1 MPENISCDLCGSWE
15 SRILQDK
22 VEELKLPSPFKVV
35 QCTRCGLVYQ
45 NPRMTEKEYEAYYN
59 SNYFSSQNYLKV
71 VEQKGKEYIN
81 KYNLIER
88 HLKSKGKLLDIGCGT
103 GHFLKIGKDRGWE
116 VYGIELSKWAADYGR
131 RNFNLDIRNIDIRN
145 INLEEVAG
153 TWGVGFDVVTLN
165 HVLEH
170 LPSPSGAIKM
180 ISEILHEEG
189 LILIEVPNELDQLM
203 AFLIARVRKW
213 LYNRLYNF
221 YIYKGPLIH
230 HTFFF
235 TKDSLIKI
243 LERSQ
248 FQILYIRTLNED
260 MFVQRNIFGVGGQ
273 LVRKILYK
281 VGALIGRGP
290 IIEVLAR
297 KRK

>member
-15 SRILQDK
+15 SRILQDR

-45 NPRMTEKEYEAYYN
+45 NPRMTEKEYETYYD
-59 SNYFSSQNYLKV
+59 SNYYSLINWNYLKI

-131 RNFNLDIRNIDIRN
+131 RNFNLDIRNI
-145 INLEEVAG
+145 NLEEVAG

-189 LILIEVPNELDQLM
+189 LILIEVPNELDDLM
-203 AFLIARVRKW
+203 FLVARVRKL
-213 LYNRLYNF
+213 LYNRLYN
-221 YIYKGPLIH
+221 ILKEPLIH

-243 LERSQ
+243 LEKSQ

-260 MFVQRNIFGVGGQ
+260 MLIQSNTFGVGGQ
-273 LVRKILYK
+273 LVKKILYK

-290 IIEVLAR
+290 VIEVLAR

>member
-15 SRILQDK
+15 SRILQDR
-22 VEELKLPSPFKVV
+22 VEEFKLPSPFKVV

-45 NPRMTEKEYEAYYN
+45 NPRMTEKEYETYYD
-59 SNYFSSQNYLKV
+59 SNYYSLINWNYLKI

-131 RNFNLDIRNIDIRN
+131 RNFNLDIRNI
-145 INLEEVAG
+145 NLEEVAG

-203 AFLIARVRKW
+203 FLVARVRKW
-213 LYNRLYNF
+213 WYNRLYNF
-221 YIYKGPLIH
+221 YKGPIIH

-260 MFVQRNIFGVGGQ
+260 MPIQSTRFGVGGQ
-273 LVRKILYK
+273 LVKKILYK

-290 IIEVLAR
+290 VIEVLAR